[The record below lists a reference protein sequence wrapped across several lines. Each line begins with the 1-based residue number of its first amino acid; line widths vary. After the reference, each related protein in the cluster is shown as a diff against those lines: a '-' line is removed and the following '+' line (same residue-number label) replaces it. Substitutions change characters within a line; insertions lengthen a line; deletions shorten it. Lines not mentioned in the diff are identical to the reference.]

1 MKSADLYKIHISVFL
16 FGFAGLFGKW
26 IYLDALSIVWGRVL
40 FASLAFGVLFAFQGR
55 NPFKISLKQFSSF
68 LFLGGLLAFHWW
80 SFFMGIQKSTVAIG
94 LFSFASFPVFT
105 VLLESLFFNEKWKSQ
120 YFFLAL
126 LSLLGISLLL
136 PDLNWNNEYLQGV
149 IWGVL
154 SGFSFALLTIYNRK
168 LLPKSSA
175 IEIAFFQDLFAFIIL
190 TPFILYQV
198 ESIGKIAWFQL
209 LILGTIFTALTHV
222 LYISGLKTI
231 KARQAALISNLE
243 PIYGL
248 VFAYVLLGE
257 NLHWKMLLGGAL
269 ILLAAVYASFISSDE

>member
-1 MKSADLYKIHISVFL
+1 MRGTDLYKIHISVFL

-55 NPFKISLKQFSSF
+55 NPFKISLKQYSSY
-68 LFLGGLLAFHWW
+68 LFLGALLAFHWW

-120 YFFLAL
+120 YLFLAL
-126 LSLLGISLLL
+126 LSFLGISLLL
-136 PDLNWNNEYLQGV
+136 PDLNWNNGYLQGV

-175 IEIAFFQDLFAFIIL
+175 IEIAFFQDL
-190 TPFILYQV
+190 Y
-198 ESIGKIAWFQL
+198 L
-209 LILGTIFTALTHV
+209 LMSRFG
-222 LYISGLKTI
+222 I
-231 KARQAALISNLE
+231 KKRAI
-243 PIYGL
+243 
-248 VFAYVLLGE
+248 
-257 NLHWKMLLGGAL
+257 
-269 ILLAAVYASFISSDE
+269 